1 MIVILDCHLIL
12 SNIKWLK
19 AQAVGHYKLSSNRLY
34 EASKHLPI
42 YWLEKSVTVSLG
54 FS

>member
-19 AQAVGHYKLSSNRLY
+19 AQAVGYYKLSSNKLY
-34 EASKHLPI
+34 RASKHFI
-42 YWLEKSVTVSLG
+42 SSIADTWS
-54 FS
+54 